1 MAIIPCPECGREI
14 SDRAKACIHCGFPIA
29 GGGSLD
35 EGPMTGAQ
43 VAPGAATDGS
53 VSQAA
58 PGGGVTQQTTEP
70 ATGGLDTSAGILKSK
85 FWDFPEAKIV
95 MGIAILA
102 LALSLLSV
110 YSAVRVRRVADVLD
124 ETIDLVW
131 DQQADIVL
139 IELSREATQGVVTDD
154 IYVHR
159 AHFYRASDE
168 GAVNA
173 VIDITPQPSFEV
185 NYKGKGKFSLSD
197 REMKA
202 VIKLLVDK
210 VLEFGADE
218 FEWLKT
224 EHGCSIDRG
233 VISITA
239 DNFDLAEYSFGM
251 LTMTGE

>member
-1 MAIIPCPECGREI
+1 MAEDVPADVE
-14 SDRAKACIHCGFPIA
+14 A
-29 GGGSLD
+29 GDALQVAAVAPQVA
-35 EGPMTGAQ
+35 EPMTGAQ

-70 ATGGLDTSAGILKSK
+70 VTGGLDTSAGVLKPK
-85 FWDFPEAKIV
+85 FRDFPEAKIV

-102 LALSLLSV
+102 LALSLFSV

-139 IELSREATQGVVTDD
+139 IELSRKVTQGVVTDD
-154 IYVHR
+154 IYVQR
-159 AHFYRASDE
+159 AHFYRGSDE
-168 GAVNA
+168 GTVNA
-173 VIDITPQPSFEV
+173 VIDITSQPSFKA

-202 VIKLLVDK
+202 VIKLLVDE
-210 VLEFGADE
+210 VLEFGAGE
-218 FEWLKT
+218 FEWLKA
-224 EHGCSIDRG
+224 EHGCSIDKG
-233 VISITA
+233 IIAITA
-239 DNFDLAEYSFGM
+239 ENYEIAEYSFGM